1 MENTAQKKEK
11 LAVHW
16 ITQYEPATAILHSKA
31 CREVTFKGLVPLL
44 GHTIVTV
51 EGAVHHQRR
60 ALEGQL
66 FALPVLQAYESG
78 LIPQLIEQTLV
89 PSLAQGRADLVALSH
104 AIAARIAAQVIGLD
118 GLDEPDRLQ
127 AAIHYLS
134 ALVGGTS
141 SASATGEILT
151 RREARNHLRT
161 QFINGAIDRRR
172 NFVNEFRAGK
182 RQREQLP
189 FDLITLLL
197 LHSNDAEQTWDAK
210 QVAAEVSFY
219 AVAAIDTTAT
229 LLPHLLHEL
238 WHYFAVYPEQSAL
251 AHDLTFLRNAASEAL
266 RLHPVVPTIFR
277 QAIQPLTIAGYQFE
291 VGQTAGIFVPEAN
304 RDKKIFGLDASDFK
318 PLRQIPPKIRR
329 SGLSFGGGS
338 HLCLGR
344 ELALGSPQV
353 ECTSTESEPSLYG
366 EVALIAQALL
376 QKQVRPDPTQVI
388 IEPSSYERNVFKY
401 YPILY
406 S

>member
-1 MENTAQKKEK
+1 
-11 LAVHW
+11 
-16 ITQYEPATAILHSKA
+16 
-31 CREVTFKGLVPLL
+31 LVPLL

-51 EGAVHHQRR
+51 EGVAHHQRR

-66 FALPVLQAYESG
+66 FALPILQAYESD
-78 LIPQLIEQTLV
+78 LIPQLIEQTLA
-89 PSLAQGRADLVALSH
+89 PSLAQGRTDLVVLSH
-104 AIAARIAAQVIGLD
+104 IIAARIAAQVIGLD
-118 GLDEPDRLQ
+118 GLDEPDRLH
-127 AAIHYLS
+127 AATHYLS

-141 SASATGEILT
+141 SASATGETLT
-151 RREARNHLRT
+151 RREARNRLRNH
-161 QFINGAIDRRR
+161 FINSAIDRRR
-172 NFVNEFRAGK
+172 NFVNEFRVGK

-210 QVAAEVSFY
+210 QIAAEVSFY

-238 WHYFAVYPEQSAL
+238 WRYFAVYPEQSAL

-291 VGQTAGIFVPEAN
+291 AGQTAGIFVPEAN
-304 RDKKIFGLDASDFK
+304 RDKKIFGSDASDFK

-329 SGLSFGGGS
+329 SGLSFGGGA

-353 ECTSTESEPSLYG
+353 ERTTTESEPSLYG

-376 QKQVRPDPTQVI
+376 QRQARPDPTQVI
-388 IEPSSYERNVFKY
+388 VEPSSYERNVFKY